1 MKLGDKLR
9 KITERYRQNE
19 NQYAINYI
27 KRLAEIAAKEG
38 KTSYTISK
46 DKYPHAEWGYIVNYF
61 TNEGCKTT
69 SAEDFLT
76 IRW

>member
-9 KITERYRQNE
+9 KITEKYRKNE

-27 KRLAEIAAKEG
+27 TRLAEIAAKEG
-38 KTSYTISK
+38 KTSYTIST

-61 TNEGCKTT
+61 TNENCKVTL
-69 SAEDFLT
+69 SEKEFT
-76 IRW
+76 IKW